1 MGRGKGSGEREK
13 KKSDNSRSISEL
25 NHLPKLLGTRV
36 SKFTGRAVSSGVC
49 MSHGTAPAAG
59 TAPQPGSQSP
69 RCHLC
74 PSACPSAPT
83 PPLCSAVRG
92 PRPRP
97 GHPAHVASLASLWGL
112 RREAR
117 SSSSRDGGFS
127 TGPAAVQG
135 STALRVRWAQS
146 PSSPRQGGGSFFW
159 NEQVLVV
166 WLGCA

>member
-1 MGRGKGSGEREK
+1 MALPVLPWQHTRSGVCLKRYSEGFFHSQEVGNKERKKKQSERRRNGEGEGERRERK

-74 PSACPSAPT
+74 PSACPSPRT
-83 PPLCSAVRG
+83 PPLCAAVHG
-92 PRPRP
+92 PCPRP
-97 GHPAHVASLASLWGL
+97 G
-112 RREAR
+112 
-117 SSSSRDGGFS
+117 
-127 TGPAAVQG
+127 
-135 STALRVRWAQS
+135 S
-146 PSSPRQGGGSFFW
+146 PSTCGLPRQPLGSAPRGPELIFP
-159 NEQVLVV
+159 
-166 WLGCA
+166 